1 MKKKIKNIFFKN
13 FFNLSINQLI
23 NILFTLIITPILFQK
38 IQVES
43 FGLVNLYFTVVM
55 VISVI
60 VSYGYNINAPKRI
73 ASFKNSIDT
82 QNLISDII
90 STRLYLGVV
99 FLIISLTLIFYF
111 PDISNRN
118 VFVFSLLIIISEAIN
133 PFFYFQGNDKLIGA
147 VLSNFFIKSFYLIF
161 IITLIDSSNDAFL
174 VNLFFGLSCLV
185 VHIFCWI
192 YIYSNQDFSFSF
204 SKPKQFLKRINE
216 NFYFTLS
223 SLSGYLSLNSAL
235 IIMSVFVN
243 NSELGKFSLAQKVGL
258 LLRMIPVFITQSIL
272 QEATRKFINDKN
284 NFKIFLNRIFK
295 NSLLFTFSL
304 ATLVTLFSKWII
316 YFLSGE
322 FIEYSQTIL
331 SLLAF
336 LPFFSMLNFKN
347 MVMII
352 VQERKII
359 LNKTSWYTVCFTFI
373 SGFLLSFFYGGLGM
387 AISLIFSEII
397 NYFLCNH
404 YLKKDE

>member
-38 IQVES
+38 IEVES
-43 FGLVNLYFTVVM
+43 FGVVNLYFTVVM
-55 VISVI
+55 VISVM

-90 STRLYLGVV
+90 STRLYLGIV

-111 PDISNRN
+111 PEIPNRN

-133 PFFYFQGNDKLIGA
+133 PFFFFQGNDKLIGA
-147 VLSNFFIKSFYLIF
+147 VLSNFFIKSFYLIL

-192 YIYSNQDFSFSF
+192 YIYNNQDFSFSF
-204 SKPKQFLKRINE
+204 LKPKQLLKRINE

-223 SLSGYLSLNSAL
+223 SLSGYLSVNSAL
-235 IIMSVFVN
+235 IIMSVFVS

-272 QEATRKFINDKN
+272 QEATRRFIDDKN
-284 NFKIFLNRIFK
+284 NFNFFLNRIFK

-387 AISLIFSEII
+387 AISLILSEII

>member
-1 MKKKIKNIFFKN
+1 MRKYKNIFFKN

-38 IQVES
+38 IEVES

-55 VISVI
+55 VISVM
-60 VSYGYNINAPKRI
+60 VGYGYNINAPKRI

-82 QNLISDII
+82 QNLTNEII
-90 STRLYLGVV
+90 STRLYLGVI
-99 FLIISLTLIFYF
+99 FLLISLLVIFFSPEFFYKKIF
-111 PDISNRN
+111 I
-118 VFVFSLLIIISEAIN
+118 FSLIIIISEAIN
-133 PFFYFQGNDKLIGA
+133 PFFYFQGTDKLFGV
-147 VLSNFFIKSFYLIF
+147 VLSNFFIKSFYL
-161 IITLIDSSNDAFL
+161 TLILYLIHSSNDAFL
-174 VNLFFGLSCLV
+174 VNLFFGSSCL
-185 VHIFCWI
+185 IINLFFWI
-192 YIYSNQDFSFSF
+192 YIYTNQKFSFSF
-204 SKPKQFLKRINE
+204 SKPKQFLNRVNE

-223 SLSGYLSLNSAL
+223 SLSGYLSVNSSL
-235 IIMSVFVN
+235 IIMSFFVS

-284 NFKIFLNRIFK
+284 NFKNFLNKTFK

-304 ATLVTLFSKWII
+304 AILVTLFSKWII
-316 YFLSGE
+316 YFLSGD
-322 FIEYSQTIL
+322 FIEFSQTIL

-336 LPFFSMLNFKN
+336 VPFFSMLNFKN
-347 MVMII
+347 MVKII
-352 VQERKII
+352 VNERKVI

-387 AISLIFSEII
+387 SISLILSEII
-397 NYFLCNH
+397 NFFLCNY
-404 YLKKDE
+404 YLEKDE

>member
-90 STRLYLGVV
+90 STRLYLGIV

-223 SLSGYLSLNSAL
+223 SLSGYLSC
-235 IIMSVFVN
+235 
-243 NSELGKFSLAQKVGL
+243 K
-258 LLRMIPVFITQSIL
+258 
-272 QEATRKFINDKN
+272 
-284 NFKIFLNRIFK
+284 
-295 NSLLFTFSL
+295 
-304 ATLVTLFSKWII
+304 
-316 YFLSGE
+316 
-322 FIEYSQTIL
+322 
-331 SLLAF
+331 
-336 LPFFSMLNFKN
+336 
-347 MVMII
+347 
-352 VQERKII
+352 
-359 LNKTSWYTVCFTFI
+359 
-373 SGFLLSFFYGGLGM
+373 
-387 AISLIFSEII
+387 
-397 NYFLCNH
+397 
-404 YLKKDE
+404 

>member
-23 NILFTLIITPILFQK
+23 NIVFTLIITPILFKK
-38 IQVES
+38 IEVES

-55 VISVI
+55 VISVM
-60 VSYGYNINAPKRI
+60 VGYGYNINAPKRI

-82 QNLISDII
+82 QNLTNEII
-90 STRLYLGVV
+90 STRLYLGVI
-99 FLIISLTLIFYF
+99 FLLISLLVIFFSPEFFYKKIF
-111 PDISNRN
+111 I
-118 VFVFSLLIIISEAIN
+118 FSLIIIISEAIN
-133 PFFYFQGNDKLIGA
+133 PFFYFQGTDKLFGV
-147 VLSNFFIKSFYLIF
+147 VLSNFFIKSFYL
-161 IITLIDSSNDAFL
+161 TLILYLIHSSNDAFL
-174 VNLFFGLSCLV
+174 VNLFFGSSCL
-185 VHIFCWI
+185 IINLFFWI
-192 YIYSNQDFSFSF
+192 YIYTNQKFSFSF
-204 SKPKQFLKRINE
+204 SKPKQFLNRVNE

-223 SLSGYLSLNSAL
+223 SLSGYLSVNSSL
-235 IIMSVFVN
+235 IIMSFFVS

-284 NFKIFLNRIFK
+284 NFKNFLNKTFK

-304 ATLVTLFSKWII
+304 AILVTLFSKWII
-316 YFLSGE
+316 YFLSGD

-336 LPFFSMLNFKN
+336 VPFFSMLNFKN
-347 MVMII
+347 MVRII
-352 VQERKII
+352 VNERKVI

-387 AISLIFSEII
+387 SISLILSEII
-397 NYFLCNH
+397 NFFLCNY
-404 YLKKDE
+404 YLEKDE

>member
-90 STRLYLGVV
+90 STRLYLGIV

-359 LNKTSWYTVCFTFI
+359 LNKDFLVYSMLYIYFGI
-373 SGFLLSFFYGGLGM
+373 ST
-387 AISLIFSEII
+387 
-397 NYFLCNH
+397 
-404 YLKKDE
+404 

>member
-223 SLSGYLSLNSAL
+223 SLSGYLSVNSAL
-235 IIMSVFVN
+235 IIMSVFVS

-284 NFKIFLNRIFK
+284 KFKNFLNRTFK
-295 NSLLFTFSL
+295 NSLLLTFSL
-304 ATLVTLFSKWII
+304 AILVTLFSKWII
-316 YFLSGE
+316 YFLSGD

-331 SLLAF
+331 SILAF
-336 LPFFSMLNFKN
+336 VPFFSMLNFKN
-347 MVMII
+347 MVKII
-352 VQERKII
+352 VNERKII

>member
-38 IQVES
+38 IEVES

-55 VISVI
+55 VISVM

-90 STRLYLGVV
+90 STRLYLGIVI
-99 FLIISLTLIFYF
+99 LIISLTLIFSF

-118 VFVFSLLIIISEAIN
+118 IFVFSLIIILSEAVN
-133 PFFYFQGNDKLIGA
+133 PFFYFQGNDKLIGV
-147 VLSNFFIKSFYLIF
+147 VLSNFLIKSFYLLF
-161 IITLIDSSNDAFL
+161 ILFLIDSSNDAFL
-174 VNLFFGLSCLV
+174 VNLFFGFSSLIV
-185 VHIFCWI
+185 YIFCWI
-192 YIYSNQDFSFSF
+192 YIYNNQKFSFSF

-272 QEATRKFINDKN
+272 QEATRRFINDKN

-316 YFLSGE
+316 YFLSGD

-336 LPFFSMLNFKN
+336 VPFFSMLNFKN

-359 LNKTSWYTVCFTFI
+359 LNKTSWYTLCFTFI

-387 AISLIFSEII
+387 AITLILSEII

>member
-373 SGFLLSFFYGGLGM
+373 LGFLLSFFYGGLGM
-387 AISLIFSEII
+387 AITLILSEII
-397 NYFLCNH
+397 NYFLCKH

>member
-118 VFVFSLLIIISEAIN
+118 VFVFSLLRN
-133 PFFYFQGNDKLIGA
+133 Y
-147 VLSNFFIKSFYLIF
+147 
-161 IITLIDSSNDAFL
+161 
-174 VNLFFGLSCLV
+174 NL
-185 VHIFCWI
+185 
-192 YIYSNQDFSFSF
+192 
-204 SKPKQFLKRINE
+204 
-216 NFYFTLS
+216 
-223 SLSGYLSLNSAL
+223 
-235 IIMSVFVN
+235 
-243 NSELGKFSLAQKVGL
+243 
-258 LLRMIPVFITQSIL
+258 
-272 QEATRKFINDKN
+272 
-284 NFKIFLNRIFK
+284 
-295 NSLLFTFSL
+295 
-304 ATLVTLFSKWII
+304 
-316 YFLSGE
+316 
-322 FIEYSQTIL
+322 
-331 SLLAF
+331 
-336 LPFFSMLNFKN
+336 
-347 MVMII
+347 
-352 VQERKII
+352 
-359 LNKTSWYTVCFTFI
+359 
-373 SGFLLSFFYGGLGM
+373 
-387 AISLIFSEII
+387 
-397 NYFLCNH
+397 
-404 YLKKDE
+404 

>member
-359 LNKTSWYTVCFTFI
+359 LNKASWYTVCFTFI
-373 SGFLLSFFYGGLGM
+373 LGFLLSFFYGGLGM
-387 AISLIFSEII
+387 AITLILSEII

>member
-387 AISLIFSEII
+387 AISLILSEII
-397 NYFLCNH
+397 NYFLCKH